1 MRQEGVA
8 EIVRLAD
15 PAVADDLVEALR
27 AAGAEAERKDART
40 ILVTGGDEDLQTE
53 LAFFVRAW
61 ARSRPVEFVVESAQR
76 ARSRALRR
84 LHAGWA

>member
-1 MRQEGVA
+1 MREGSVA

-15 PAVADDLVEALR
+15 PAATEDLVAALR

-40 ILVTGGDEDLQTE
+40 IVVTGGDEDLQTE

-61 ARSRPVEFVVESAQR
+61 ARSHPVEFVVESA
-76 ARSRALRR
+76 
-84 LHAGWA
+84 